1 MPITRVTDE
10 MRGEIKDMTTAGMPV
25 KKIATELELSVPSVY
40 RILAE
45 EGMKPSKAVLKIT
58 DRLSDEDLEQILERY
73 YDFDPVG
80 EILFQFDL
88 NHNQLYQIL
97 ADMKLEPR
105 RKQSQTK
112 EAKGLMIDHALDLY
126 LNDSDMTVDQIV
138 QETGVSQPTIHNEIA
153 RRGLEK
159 RRPRR
164 TEVAAAAAAKGAKRA
179 SSYRDAQPTHAPA
192 KGQAEPGSGG

>member
-1 MPITRVTDE
+1 MPTVRVTPE
-10 MRGEIKDMTTAGMPV
+10 MRGEIKEMTTAGMAV
-25 KKIATELELSVPSVY
+25 KKIASELELSVPSVY
-40 RILAE
+40 RVLAE
-45 EGMKPSKAVLKIT
+45 EGMKPSKAVMKVT
-58 DRLSDEDLEQILERY
+58 DRLSEDDLDDILEKY
-73 YDFDPVG
+73 YDFAPVG
-80 EILFQFDL
+80 EILFEYGL

-97 ADMKLEPR
+97 QDMNLEPR

-126 LNDSDMTVDQIV
+126 ANDPDMTVDQIV

-164 TEVAAAAAAKGAKRA
+164 KDGGVSKGSRRGPGG
-179 SSYRDAQPTHAPA
+179 SYRDSVPEHAPE

>member
-1 MPITRVTDE
+1 MPLQRVTKE
-10 MRGEIKDMTTAGMPV
+10 MRGEIKEMTTSGMPV

-45 EGMKPSKAVLKIT
+45 EGLKPTKAVLRVT
-58 DRLSDEDLEQILERY
+58 DRLSEDDLEAILEQY
-73 YDFDPVG
+73 YDFIPVG
-80 EILFQFDL
+80 EVLFEFGL

-97 ADMKLEPR
+97 QDMNLEPR

-112 EAKGLMIDHALDLY
+112 EAQGMMIDHALDLY
-126 LNDSDMTVDQIV
+126 QNDTDMTVDEIV
-138 QETGVSQPTIHNEIA
+138 RETGVSQPTIHNEIT

-164 TEVAAAAAAKGAKRA
+164 KDGASKGSSRGRIG
-179 SSYRDAQPTHAPA
+179 SYRDAEPEHEPA
-192 KGQAEPGSGG
+192 KGQAEPGSEG

>member
-1 MPITRVTDE
+1 MPMKRINEE
-10 MRGEIKDMTTAGMPV
+10 MRGEIKEMTTAGMPV

-45 EGMKPSKAVLKIT
+45 EGLKPTKAVLKVV
-58 DRLSDEDLEQILERY
+58 DRLSEEDLEHILEQY
-73 YDFDPVG
+73 YDFLPVG
-80 EILFQFDL
+80 EILFQFNL

-97 ADMKLEPR
+97 QDMGLEPR

-112 EAKGLMIDHALDLY
+112 EAQGMMIDHALDLY
-126 LNDSDMTVDQIV
+126 QNDSDMTVDEIV
-138 QETGVSQPTIHNEIA
+138 RETGVSQPTIHNEIA

-164 TEVAAAAAAKGAKRA
+164 KDGGSASKGSSRGRVG
-179 SSYRDAQPTHAPA
+179 SYRDAVPEHEPA
-192 KGQAEPGSGG
+192 KGQAEPGSEG